1 MEEIDWAKALR
12 NKDGTTRRNA
22 SDMSVLLFFSGAQH
36 GSFVRKGCLPT
47 ILRFRGKCCSL
58 RVWFSWLANKVW
70 IGCTSLRRC
79 HVMLSYTLNGPSQRW
94 SFNIFQPNFFKVS
107 TNWRCTKH
115 IYAIWIQPL
124 SASWRQI
131 LIIIFISFASKVCW
145 VFGWM
150 NLIWTVYLLERIKR
164 CCSWTCWLSFY
175 LSAVFSARFWSQESH
190 GGRCGLHRASRVMGQ
205 YIRFTRVS
213 WLLGKNIKSLLVLQ
227 QVVKRLNQNNHQ
239 TESMTFWWIPLD
251 KPLWGGLRS
260 SYLT

>member
-36 GSFVRKGCLPT
+36 GSFVRKGCLLT
-47 ILRFRGKCCSL
+47 ILRFRGKCCLL

-131 LIIIFISFASKVCW
+131 QIIIFIWLAWKVCW

-150 NLIWTVYLLERIKR
+150 NLIWTVYLLEPIKR

-175 LSAVFSARFWSQESH
+175 LSAVFTPGFGVRNRMEDAAAVFTGPQEWCSMVCCVGKHIH
-190 GGRCGLHRASRVMGQ
+190 GSIHPFHPGFLTPWQ
-205 YIRFTRVS
+205 
-213 WLLGKNIKSLLVLQ
+213 K
-227 QVVKRLNQNNHQ
+227 HQ
-239 TESMTFWWIPLD
+239 KLAGPSTKWWKD
-251 KPLWGGLRS
+251 
-260 SYLT
+260 